1 MPLNFSFSNLYSKGK
16 QLMSDVYGG
25 VKTGVNALKQGKD
38 YLHEQMNKLSSIPFV
53 GDMLAAEADKLTETP
68 FIFGASLNDVGRF
81 IDTASS
87 YVNSPHI
94 TEFANRADAVLSPAL
109 QGLDSAIGARSG

>member
-1 MPLNFSFSNLYSKGK
+1 MPFKFSLSQIYEKSKK
-16 QLMSDVYGG
+16 MVSDIYGG
-25 VKTGVNALKQGKD
+25 VKKGVGMLKEGKD
-38 YLHEQMNKLSSIPFV
+38 WLHEQMDKVSSIPYV
-53 GDMLAAEADKLTETP
+53 GDMLAAEADKVAETP

-94 TEFANRADAVLSPAL
+94 TEFANRADAVLSPAVAGVDKL
-109 QGLDSAIGARSG
+109 IAQRAG

>member
-1 MPLNFSFSNLYSKGK
+1 MPFKFSLSQIYEKSK
-16 QLMSDVYGG
+16 QMVSDIYGG

-53 GDMLAAEADKLTETP
+53 GDMLQAEADKLTELP
-68 FIFGASLNDVGRF
+68 VIFGASLNDVGRF

-94 TEFANRADAVLSPAL
+94 TDFANRADAVLSPAVAGVDKMIA
-109 QGLDSAIGARSG
+109 QRAG